1 MNAPGAALLVILL
14 AFAGPEEDLAAALA
28 KLKAVAPEGKGN
40 EDAARAWG
48 IIVAKGPDALI
59 PTLAAMEGADAR
71 AANWLRSAVDAIVE
85 NAVAKKR
92 PLDLNKVEAFVVDAK
107 GSEIGRALAYEWLAR
122 LDPTASERILP
133 GLLDDPGREL
143 RRHAVGRALTQAE
156 ALLKGAD
163 KKTALEPL
171 RKLLSSARDRD
182 QVDAIV
188 KHLKTLGVDTDL
200 QALYGVIAKWVF
212 ITTFDNTG
220 MKGYDVAYAPEKAV
234 DLKAALPGK
243 GDKAVRFVSH
253 TTPEPRGKI
262 DLNAVLG
269 KEMGAVAYA
278 YAVVDSPAERPVE
291 LRAATNNAVKI
302 FLNGELLFFRNEYHH
317 GMTMDQYVGRGKLHK
332 GANQILIKVCQNEQK
347 DDWAQTWGFQA
358 RLCDPLGGA
367 VPFTNVTPEVK
378 P

>member
-1 MNAPGAALLVILL
+1 MNAPGAVFAAILL
-14 AFAGPEEDLAAALA
+14 AFAGPDEDLAAALA
-28 KLKAVAPEGKGN
+28 KIKAVAPEGKGN
-40 EDAARAWG
+40 DDAGRAWKT
-48 IIVAKGPDALI
+48 VVDRGPDALL
-59 PTLAAMEGADAR
+59 PTLAAFQGADAR

-85 NAVAKKR
+85 TAVARKAPPDWK
-92 PLDLNKVEAFVVDAK
+92 KVEAFILDPK
-107 GSEIGRALAYEWLAR
+107 GPANGRALAYEWVYWN
-122 LDPTASERILP
+122 DPTARDRLLP

-143 RRHAVGRALTQAE
+143 RRNAVARELALAE

-163 KKTALEPL
+163 KKAAIEPL
-171 RKLLSSARDRD
+171 RKLLPSARDRD

-188 KHLKTLGVDTDL
+188 KHLKTLGVETDL
-200 QALYGVIAKWVF
+200 QALYGVIAKWIL

-220 MKGYDVAYAPEKAV
+220 MKGFDVAYAPEKAV

-253 TTPEPRGKI
+253 TTVEPRGKI
-262 DLNAVLG
+262 DFNAVLG

-278 YAVVDSPAERPVE
+278 YAVVESPAERPVE
-291 LRAATNNAVKI
+291 LRVASNNAVKL

-317 GMTMDQYVGRGKLHK
+317 GMTMDQYVGRAKLRK
-332 GANQILIKVCQNEQK
+332 GANEILIKVCQNEQK

-358 RLCDPLGGA
+358 RLCDALGGA
-367 VPFTNVTPEVK
+367 VPFTNVTPETK